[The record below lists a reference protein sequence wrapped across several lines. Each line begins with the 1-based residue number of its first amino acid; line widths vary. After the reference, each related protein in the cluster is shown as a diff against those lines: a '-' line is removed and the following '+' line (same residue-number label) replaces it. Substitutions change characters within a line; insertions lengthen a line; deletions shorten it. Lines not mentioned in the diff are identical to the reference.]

1 MPVKGTEIILTSQRS
16 SCSNLIQKFW
26 QEKQLEA
33 MAEVTFLFFFF
44 IWPYAVSAM
53 IHYTEW
59 IGKENYR
66 KKKNQAKVWSK
77 GLTLAR

>member
-1 MPVKGTEIILTSQRS
+1 
-16 SCSNLIQKFW
+16 
-26 QEKQLEA
+26 

-44 IWPYAVSAM
+44 VWPYAVSAM

-66 KKKNQAKVWSK
+66 KKKNQAKV
-77 GLTLAR
+77 